1 MDDNL
6 IPWSAVKDD
15 TFHFTVVDGAA
26 LTTLTPA
33 TLVPKRHFAFQT
45 FTKTLASTPS
55 ILGFGITHQPRLP
68 HQSVGGD
75 INTKESFKF
84 CDVVA
89 IFNNCAE
96 CDPIS
101 IADIFSLA

>member
-33 TLVPKRHFAFQT
+33 TPAKTPTRSSPWRPARIRHGFRPNEQVPGDLVKPTAPLVMRQ
-45 FTKTLASTPS
+45 
-55 ILGFGITHQPRLP
+55 
-68 HQSVGGD
+68 
-75 INTKESFKF
+75 
-84 CDVVA
+84 
-89 IFNNCAE
+89 
-96 CDPIS
+96 
-101 IADIFSLA
+101 